1 MPITSDLVE
10 YARQT
15 LRRAYNLDNTSDPTT
30 SDAFEAAC
38 QLEGATGDLR
48 RCLSNAQS
56 FDLRAQIARCD
67 DVKRDA
73 LGLKSYFE
81 GEAVKAA
88 ATVAALLDR
97 ITAHA

>member
-1 MPITSDLVE
+1 MPATPDLVE

-15 LRRAYNLDNTSDPTT
+15 LRRAYNLDTSEDPTDA
-30 SDAFEAAC
+30 DAFEAAC

-48 RCLSNAQS
+48 RCLGNAQS
-56 FDLRAQIARCD
+56 FDLRAQIAKCED
-67 DVKRDA
+67 AKRDA
-73 LGLKSYFE
+73 RGLKEYFE

-88 ATVAALLDR
+88 ATVAALLNR